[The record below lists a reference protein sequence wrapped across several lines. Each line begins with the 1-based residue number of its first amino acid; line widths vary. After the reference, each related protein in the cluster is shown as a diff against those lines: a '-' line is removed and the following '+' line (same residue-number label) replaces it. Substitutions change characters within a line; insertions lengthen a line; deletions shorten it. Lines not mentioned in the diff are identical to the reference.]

1 MTKLLLSIVTPA
13 FNEETNLPLLYQ
25 RIQEAL
31 GPLDIDWEW
40 LVIDDHSRDNT
51 FAVLQGIARAHPNV
65 KAFRFAR
72 NSGSH
77 AAITCGLEHAQG
89 DCAVVLASDLQDPP
103 ETIPALLQEWQNGAQ
118 VVWAV
123 RAKREGESTSTLAF
137 ARIYYWI
144 MRNFVGIKN
153 MADSGADFFLLDKQ
167 AVNAV
172 TAYKEQNVSILA
184 LISWIGLPEANIT
197 YVKQPRLHG
206 KSGWNLEKK
215 LKLVVDS
222 VTSFTYQPVRLMSY
236 LGVMIALLGFAYAF
250 IVVIHTLIT
259 RSAPEGWTSL
269 MVVVLL
275 VGGVQMMMMGVLGEY
290 LWRALDE
297 ARNRPRY
304 IIERTT
310 QDPPRKTFTLRRQGE
325 SETPTIQTNS
335 NGDSDSFTTS
345 TS

>member
-1 MTKLLLSIVTPA
+1 MNKLLLSVITPA
-13 FNEETNLPLLYQ
+13 FNEEANLPLLYA
-25 RIQEAL
+25 RIENVL
-31 GPLDIDWEW
+31 GSLDLDWEW
-40 LVIDDHSRDNT
+40 LVIDDHSRDGT
-51 FAVLQGIARAHPNV
+51 FAVMQALAAQHPNV
-65 KAFRFAR
+65 RAFRFAR

-89 DCAVVLASDLQDPP
+89 DCAVVLAADLQDPP
-103 ETIPALLQEWQNGAQ
+103 ETIPALLQEWQKGAQ

-123 RAKREGESTSTLAF
+123 RAKREGESRRNLAF

-144 MRNFVGIKN
+144 MRHFVGIKN
-153 MADSGADFFLLDKQ
+153 MADSGADFFLLDRQ
-167 AVNAV
+167 AVKAV

-184 LISWIGLPEANIT
+184 LISWIGLPQASVYYT
-197 YVKQPRLHG
+197 KQPRLYG

-215 LKLVVDS
+215 LKLVIDS
-222 VTSFTYQPVRLMSY
+222 ITSFTYQPVRLMSY
-236 LGVMIALLGFAYAF
+236 VGVLLALLGFVYALIVILNAF
-250 IVVIHTLIT
+250 IN

-310 QDPPRKTFTLRRQGE
+310 QDPPRKTFSLRIPQE
-325 SETPTIQTNS
+325 PASHTPS
-335 NGDSDSFTTS
+335 NENADAFPSS
-345 TS
+345 TA